1 MKYAH
6 KLFHGIL
13 LKRYK
18 RFLADVKL
26 DSGDIITAHCANTGS
41 MLGLKEEGNEVWL
54 SPAANPKAKLDYKW
68 EIVKVGDSLVG
79 INTTLPN
86 QLAEEAILNG
96 TLKELQGY
104 KNIRREMKY
113 GENSRIDL
121 FLSNHFDGQPDCYV
135 EVKSVTLSR
144 EKGIGEFPDS
154 VTSRGTKHLGELVQ
168 MIENG
173 KRSVMLYIAQRNDLQ
188 RFKVASDIDP
198 AYADALKVAQ
208 DKGVEAYCYI
218 CSITPTGINVS
229 NSVVTLEK
237 K

>member
-41 MLGLKEEGNEVWL
+41 MLGLKEEGSEVWL

-113 GENSRIDL
+113 GENRRIDL
-121 FLSNHFDGQPDCYV
+121 FLSNHFDGKPDCYV

-198 AYADALKVAQ
+198 AYADALKVAKN
-208 DKGVEAYCYI
+208 KGVEAYCYI

-229 NSVVTLEK
+229 NRVVTLEK

>member
-41 MLGLKEEGNEVWL
+41 MLGLKEEGSEVWL

-68 EIVKVGDSLVG
+68 KIVKVGDSLVG

-86 QLAEEAILNG
+86 QLAEQAILNG

-104 KNIRREMKY
+104 KNIRLAK
-113 GENSRIDL
+113 
-121 FLSNHFDGQPDCYV
+121 
-135 EVKSVTLSR
+135 
-144 EKGIGEFPDS
+144 
-154 VTSRGTKHLGELVQ
+154 
-168 MIENG
+168 
-173 KRSVMLYIAQRNDLQ
+173 
-188 RFKVASDIDP
+188 
-198 AYADALKVAQ
+198 
-208 DKGVEAYCYI
+208 
-218 CSITPTGINVS
+218 
-229 NSVVTLEK
+229 
-237 K
+237 

>member
-121 FLSNHFDGQPDCYV
+121 FLSNHFDGKPDCYV

-154 VTSRGTKHLGELVQ
+154 VTSRGTKHLGKLVQ

-198 AYADALKVAQ
+198 AYADALKVAK

-229 NSVVTLEK
+229 NRVVTLEK

>member
-41 MLGLKEEGNEVWL
+41 MLGLKEEGSEVWL

-121 FLSNHFDGQPDCYV
+121 FLSNHF
-135 EVKSVTLSR
+135 ET
-144 EKGIGEFPDS
+144 
-154 VTSRGTKHLGELVQ
+154 
-168 MIENG
+168 
-173 KRSVMLYIAQRNDLQ
+173 
-188 RFKVASDIDP
+188 
-198 AYADALKVAQ
+198 
-208 DKGVEAYCYI
+208 
-218 CSITPTGINVS
+218 
-229 NSVVTLEK
+229 
-237 K
+237 